1 MTGKYQMSPRTIFER
16 ILSSDVERT
25 TRHKYFDND
34 DSSFEDE
41 EVTFGEL
48 IVSSDGLVEKNQVPN
63 SHIEALKKDI
73 ADIRSAKLKLEKT
86 VEELQVQVEGLRKLN
101 MKLLAADT
109 RNQKFKV
116 RTIDALND
124 LWRKVQQLESNGD
137 NDKENKNPKSIFRPD
152 KSSSLASGQDILDI
166 LINQINDCENEVKQ
180 TLGHMNTFR
189 DLIEQTGNVPS

>member
-116 RTIDALND
+116 RTIDALSD
-124 LWRKVQQLESNGD
+124 LWRKVQQIESNSD